1 MYISIFIHWY
11 VFDISMFF
19 YPFVHF
25 FVCFL
30 GVYLYLSVKHFMN
43 VNSFYKASFAARF
56 KGSTPSDLIM
66 HIPKAGGLE

>member
-30 GVYLYLSVKHFMN
+30 GVNLFLSFCKTFHECEFI
-43 VNSFYKASFAARF
+43 
-56 KGSTPSDLIM
+56 L
-66 HIPKAGGLE
+66 